1 MSIFIFIISAKTDN
15 NTTFELTLIA
25 CTILGEHLHLPQIG
39 GDLGKILYY
48 AIQDDCMRIDAWADI
63 TVPLLGQ
70 TYTKTLRASL
80 ELDPCSFVFH
90 VAFEG
95 YSYTKVLLS
104 YAWGMYILIF
114 MSMFKKYRQRCL

>member
-1 MSIFIFIISAKTDN
+1 MSLILAKIHVLL
-15 NTTFELTLIA
+15 FSA
-25 CTILGEHLHLPQIG
+25 CTLLGKNLSLHQIG
-39 GDLGKILYY
+39 GKLGKILYY
-48 AIQDDCMRIDAWADI
+48 AIQDDCMRLDAWADI

-70 TYTKTLRASL
+70 TYTKTLRAYI

-104 YAWGMYILIF
+104 YEWGMFELSVELF
-114 MSMFKKYRQRCL
+114 LMVMWLK

>member
-1 MSIFIFIISAKTDN
+1 MSLILAKILL
-15 NTTFELTLIA
+15 FSA
-25 CTILGEHLHLPQIG
+25 CTLLGKNVSLHQIG
-39 GDLGKILYY
+39 GKLGKILYY
-48 AIQDDCMRIDAWADI
+48 AIQDDCMRLDAWADI

-70 TYTKTLRASL
+70 TYTKTLRAYI

-104 YAWGMYILIF
+104 YEWGMFDLNVELTFFYDHYVSDL
-114 MSMFKKYRQRCL
+114 KKEA

>member
-1 MSIFIFIISAKTDN
+1 
-15 NTTFELTLIA
+15 
-25 CTILGEHLHLPQIG
+25 
-39 GDLGKILYY
+39 
-48 AIQDDCMRIDAWADI
+48 MRLDAWADI

-70 TYTKTLRASL
+70 TYTKTLRAYI

-104 YAWGMYILIF
+104 YEWGMFELSVELFLMVMWLNECTYMLVVEVVNNNTLTLSAESLDLILVDLSI
-114 MSMFKKYRQRCL
+114 Y

>member
-1 MSIFIFIISAKTDN
+1 
-15 NTTFELTLIA
+15 
-25 CTILGEHLHLPQIG
+25 
-39 GDLGKILYY
+39 
-48 AIQDDCMRIDAWADI
+48 MRLDAWADI

-70 TYTKTLRASL
+70 TYTKTLRAYI

-104 YAWGMYILIF
+104 YEWGMFELSVDYVVEMSVHYMLVLEVVKNKTLTLSTESLDLILVDLFYLSINIYI
-114 MSMFKKYRQRCL
+114 